1 MILSGRIYGVS
12 WIRSPFR
19 RQTEALRIW
28 VRNLETKR
36 EIRRRI
42 RLKRQELEE
51 DVWRKASGDIAA
63 AAVSHP
69 WFSEAREIYTYVD
82 YNREAGTRRII
93 ETAFE
98 TGKNVWVPKVTGKT
112 MHFYRIE
119 SLTELR
125 PGTCGILEPAGDGPM
140 DGGDAGLMLMPGV
153 AFDEKCH
160 RVGYGGG
167 YYDRYLESHPGMRKM
182 ALAFEFQILRS
193 VLYEEY
199 DIRPEIV
206 ITEKRMIRNCCE
218 REGESDM
225 PTGLPKDPMLLL
237 SVVNTKLRDYYPAL
251 DALCEDMDADR
262 DEIIDTLREI
272 GYEYDEGR
280 KQFV

>member
-1 MILSGRIYGVS
+1 M
-12 WIRSPFR
+12 
-19 RQTEALRIW
+19 
-28 VRNLETKR
+28 RNLETKR
-36 EIRRRI
+36 EIRQWIRQKRR
-42 RLKRQELEE
+42 ELEE

-193 VLYEEY
+193 VPYEEY

-206 ITEKRMIRNCCE
+206 ITEKRMISCCE
-218 REGESDM
+218 GKGDQDM

-262 DEIIDTLREI
+262 DEIIDTLRDI

>member
-1 MILSGRIYGVS
+1 MILSGRIYGAS

-19 RQTEALRIW
+19 RRTEALRIW

-42 RLKRQELEE
+42 RLKRRELEE
-51 DVWRKASGDIAA
+51 DVWRKASGDIMA

-82 YNREAGTRRII
+82 YNREAGTRKII
-93 ETAFE
+93 ETAFVQ
-98 TGKNVWVPKVTGKT
+98 GKNVWVPKVTGDT

-140 DGGDAGLMLMPGV
+140 DSGGAGLMLMPGV

-193 VLYEEY
+193 VPYEEY

-206 ITEKRMIRNCCE
+206 ITEKRMISCCE
-218 REGESDM
+218 GKGDQDM
-225 PTGLPKDPMLLL
+225 PTGLPKDPVLLL

-251 DALCEDMDADR
+251 DAMCEDMGADR
-262 DEIIDTLREI
+262 DEIIDILRGI

>member
-193 VLYEEY
+193 VPYEEY

-218 REGESDM
+218 EGG
-225 PTGLPKDPMLLL
+225 TG
-237 SVVNTKLRDYYPAL
+237 Y
-251 DALCEDMDADR
+251 ADR
-262 DEIIDTLREI
+262 TAKGSDAFIERCQ
-272 GYEYDEGR
+272 YEASGLLPG
-280 KQFV
+280 VGCIV